1 MNEVVIPLKI
11 QGIAQMKAELRELKG
26 AIASATDP
34 AQMAALAQK
43 AGELSDKIKDANDA
57 VAVFAS
63 GSKFEQVSNGIGG
76 IKSSLMS
83 LDFEEAAQ
91 KSKTFATA
99 LGGIGKADI
108 AKSIGGITSMIGT
121 LSKAFIKLGITIL
134 MNPIFLIVAA
144 VVAIIA
150 VIALVLKSFGVL
162 DDVIKA
168 MMMPINML
176 IAGFKALTDWLGL
189 TAFAAEENAAKTLA
203 ANEKVSESSKERT
216 ASLTAD
222 LGREIAEAKAAG
234 KDTTKLEEEKSNVQ
248 IKEAD
253 KRRGTAYKA
262 LAAQRKLGDDADQ
275 ETIKKLKK
283 QITEETEL
291 IKQGYSDKKVAK
303 LNDIAEAEA
312 DAEKAAEKAK
322 AAADKWRAADK
333 ASEADVTAA
342 AKVVSDSKKDA
353 QQIELDDLAAAY
365 AIKIATAIKYKNDTT
380 ALIEAQKIQ
389 EAAIIKKYEDEA
401 KAKKAEN
408 DAKAAAFRLDQ
419 AKSLAERLAKLDDTI
434 GLTAEEAA
442 DVRRKKERQAQ
453 IDYYNELYADAFA
466 AKQSKAVLDKIE
478 VERLNV
484 LNDIEIK
491 YADEKK
497 ARAKAVSDKE
507 IEEDKKAFDAK
518 MKNIDAG
525 FKLTQTVGDAIAFM
539 QDTNI
544 TAQLKKVKKGS
555 KEEEVLLKKQFEQN
569 KKAQLAAAFINAAQ
583 AQVSI
588 LAQYPKFDGGF
599 AMVAAMAG
607 AAITSAMAIGK
618 ISSTSF
624 SGGGSTPDSPDS
636 SLASTTAVAP
646 AAAPQLFGQANTGS
660 QVNAGGGSSQ
670 NITVTAVV
678 SETEITS
685 SQNHI
690 NNIQNNS
697 VL

>member
-34 AQMAALAQK
+34 AQMAALAQQ
-43 AGELSDKIKDANDA
+43 AGVLSDKIKDANEA
-57 VAVFAS
+57 VAVFAT
-63 GSKFEQVSNGIGG
+63 GSKFEQVSNGLGG
-76 IKSSLMS
+76 IKDSLMS
-83 LDFEEAAQ
+83 LDFEEAAE

-99 LGGIGKADI
+99 LGGINKADI
-108 AKSIGGITSMIGT
+108 AKSMKGIVDMTKT
-121 LSKAFIKLGITIL
+121 LTGAFLKLGLTIL

-162 DDVIKA
+162 DDVINA
-168 MMMPINML
+168 MMMPINAL

-189 TAFAAEENAAKTLA
+189 TAFAAEDNAAKTLA
-203 ANEKVSESSKERT
+203 ANEKVTESSKERT
-216 ASLTAD
+216 ASMTAD

-248 IKEAD
+248 IKGAD
-253 KRRGTAYKA
+253 RRRDSAYKA
-262 LAAQRKLGDDADQ
+262 LAAQRKLGEDADQ

-312 DAEKAAEKAK
+312 AAEKAAEKAK
-322 AAADKWRAADK
+322 AQADKWRAADK

-342 AKVVSDSKKDA
+342 AKVVSDSKKTA
-353 QQIELDDLAAAY
+353 QQIELDDLAAGY
-365 AIKIATAIKYKNDTT
+365 ATKIATAIKYKNDTT

-389 EAAIIKKYEDEA
+389 EAAITAKY
-401 KAKKAEN
+401 KAEADAKIAEN
-408 DAKAAAFRLDQ
+408 NAKAAAFRLDE

-434 GLTAEEAA
+434 GLTTEEAA
-442 DVRRKKERQAQ
+442 DLRRKKERKAQ
-453 IDYYNELYADAFA
+453 EAYYTQLLGDAIVG
-466 AKQSKAVLDKIE
+466 KQSQAVLDQIE
-478 VERLNV
+478 IEQMNT

-497 ARAKAVSDKE
+497 ARDKAVTDNG
-507 IEEDKKAFDAK
+507 IAEDKKLFDAK

-539 QDTNI
+539 ADTNI

-569 KKAQLAAAFINAAQ
+569 KKAQLAAAIINAAQ

-618 ISSTSF
+618 ITSASF

-646 AAAPQLFGQANTGS
+646 AAPPQLFGQANTGS
-660 QVNAGGGSSQ
+660 QVNAGGGSN
-670 NITVTAVV
+670 NITVTAIV
-678 SETEITS
+678 SETEITA

-690 NNIQNNS
+690 NNIQQNS

>member
-34 AQMAALAQK
+34 AQMAALAQQ
-43 AGELSDKIKDANDA
+43 AGVLSDKIKDANEA

-63 GSKFEQVSNGIGG
+63 GSKFEQVSNGLGG
-76 IKSSLMS
+76 IKDSLMS
-83 LDFEEAAQ
+83 LDFEEAAE

-99 LGGIGKADI
+99 LGGINKTDI
-108 AKSIGGITSMIGT
+108 TKSIKGMVDMTKT
-121 LSKAFIKLGITIL
+121 LSGAFLKLGMTIL

-162 DDVIKA
+162 DDVINA
-168 MMMPINML
+168 MMMPINAL

-189 TAFAAEENAAKTLA
+189 TAFAAEDNAAKTLA
-203 ANEKVSESSKERT
+203 ANEKVTESSKERT
-216 ASLTAD
+216 ASMTAD

-262 LAAQRKLGDDADQ
+262 LAAQRKLGEDADQ

-303 LNDIAEAEA
+303 LTDIAEAEA
-312 DAEKAAEKAK
+312 AAEKAAEKAK
-322 AAADKWRAADK
+322 AQADKWRAADK

-342 AKVVSDSKKDA
+342 AKIISDSKKTA
-353 QQIELDDLAAAY
+353 QQIELDDLAAGY
-365 AIKIATAIKYKNDTT
+365 ATKIATAIKYKNDTT

-389 EAAIIKKYEDEA
+389 EAAIIKKYDDEA

-408 DAKAAAFRLDQ
+408 DAKADAYKLDA
-419 AKSLAERLAKLDDTI
+419 AKSLAERLAKLDDEN
-434 GLTAEEAA
+434 GLTTEEAA
-442 DVRRKKERQAQ
+442 DLRRLKERKAQ
-453 IDYYNELYADAFA
+453 DNYYKELYSDAYA
-466 AKQSKAVLDKIE
+466 AKESEAVLDKIE
-478 VERLNV
+478 VDKLNT

-525 FKLTQTVGDAIAFM
+525 FKLTQTVGEAIAFM

-569 KKAQLAAAFINAAQ
+569 KKAQLAAAIINAAQ

-618 ISSTSF
+618 ITAASF

-636 SLASTTAVAP
+636 SLTSTTAVAP
-646 AAAPQLFGQANTGS
+646 AAAPNLFGSANTGS
-660 QVNAGGGSSQ
+660 QVNAGGGTN
-670 NITVTAVV
+670 NITVTAIV
-678 SETEITS
+678 SETEITA

-690 NNIQNNS
+690 NNIQQNS

>member
-26 AIASATDP
+26 SIANATDP
-34 AQMAALAQK
+34 AQMTALAQK
-43 AGELSDKIKDANDA
+43 AGELTDKIKDANEA
-57 VAVFAS
+57 VKVFAT
-63 GSKFEQVSNGIGG
+63 GSKFEQVSNGLGG
-76 IKSSLMS
+76 IKDSLMS
-83 LDFEEAAQ
+83 LDFAEAAE

-99 LGGIGKADI
+99 LGTINKADI
-108 AKSIGGITSMIGT
+108 AKSIGGITSTIGT
-121 LSKAFIKLGITIL
+121 LSKAFIKLGMTIL

-168 MMMPINML
+168 MMMPINAL

-189 TAFAAEENAAKTLA
+189 TAFAAEDNAARTLA
-203 ANEKVSESSKERT
+203 ANEKVTESSKERT
-216 ASLTAD
+216 ASMTAD

-234 KDTTKLEEEKSNVQ
+234 LDTTKLEQEKSNVQ

-283 QITEETEL
+283 QIIEENEI
-291 IKQGYSDKKVAK
+291 IKQGYSDKKIAK
-303 LNDIAEAEA
+303 LNDIKA
-312 DAEKAAEKAK
+312 D
-322 AAADKWRAADK
+322 AAADATAAKEAAARAKQYASDRLNARREIRKQEIGLAGSDMEQERLTIINDHKVKLEDIKNNAALTKAEKIRLQELENQLFEEKKREFTAKQKATDKANIATEAAAMAASHTANIAKIDAYNARLSELTDTEEQKLYDKYAADLITFEGNEL
-333 ASEADVTAA
+333 ALFNL
-342 AKVVSDSKKDA
+342 KK
-353 QQIELDDLAAAY
+353 
-365 AIKIATAIKYKNDTT
+365 KYEEDTT
-380 ALIEAQKIQ
+380 ALKKTEADKQKAIDD
-389 EAAIIKKYEDEA
+389 AAH
-401 KAKKAEN
+401 AE
-408 DAKAAAFRLDQ
+408 
-419 AKSLAERLAKLDDTI
+419 
-434 GLTAEEAA
+434 
-442 DVRRKKERQAQ
+442 
-453 IDYYNELYADAFA
+453 
-466 AKQSKAVLDKIE
+466 
-478 VERLNV
+478 
-484 LNDIEIK
+484 
-491 YADEKK
+491 
-497 ARAKAVSDKE
+497 
-507 IEEDKKAFDAK
+507 K
-518 MKNIDAG
+518 MKNIEAG
-525 FKLTQTVGDAIAFM
+525 FKLTQSVGEAIAFM
-539 QDTNI
+539 ADTNI

-569 KKAQLAAAFINAAQ
+569 KKAQLAAAIINAAQ

-618 ISSTSF
+618 ITAASF

-636 SLASTTAVAP
+636 SLTSTTAVAP

-660 QVNAGGGSSQ
+660 QVNAGGSTN
-670 NITVTAVV
+670 NITVTAIV

>member
-26 AIASATDP
+26 SLANATDP
-34 AQMAALAQK
+34 EQMTALAQQ
-43 AGELSDKIKDANDA
+43 AGVLTDRIKDANEA
-57 VAVFAS
+57 VKVFAS

-76 IKSSLMS
+76 IKDSLMS
-83 LDFEEAAQ
+83 LDFEEAAE
-91 KSKTFATA
+91 KSKVFATA

-121 LSKAFIKLGITIL
+121 LSKAFIKLGMTIL

-162 DDVIKA
+162 DDVMNA

-189 TAFAAEENAAKTLA
+189 TAFAAEDNASKTLA

-216 ASLTAD
+216 ARVTAD

-234 KDTTKLEEEKSNVQ
+234 EDTTKLEEQLSNTK
-248 IKEAD
+248 IKEAN
-253 KRRGTAYKA
+253 KRKQSAKEA
-262 LAAQRKLGDDADQ
+262 LDAQRKLGEDADK

-283 QITEETEL
+283 QINEENE
-291 IKQGYSDKKVAK
+291 IVKQGYSDKKVAK
-303 LNDIAEAEA
+303 LNDIKA
-312 DAEKAAEKAK
+312 DAAADATAAKEAAARAKQYASDRLNARRDIRKQEIELSGSDMEQERLTIINDHKVKLEDIKNNAALTKAEKIRLQDLENQLFEQKKKDFTAK
-322 AAADKWRAADK
+322 QRDIDKEDNAKKKETAAKALIDAIALEDARYLELVRLRDGQAAADKLQAQQEFDK
-333 ASEADVTAA
+333 KTEGLKSNDELYLLYLKEYGEKIKKINQDTADVN
-342 AKVVSDSKKDA
+342 
-353 QQIELDDLAAAY
+353 I
-365 AIKIATAIKYKNDTT
+365 AIDN
-380 ALIEAQKIQ
+380 
-389 EAAIIKKYEDEA
+389 
-401 KAKKAEN
+401 KAHAE
-408 DAKAAAFRLDQ
+408 
-419 AKSLAERLAKLDDTI
+419 
-434 GLTAEEAA
+434 
-442 DVRRKKERQAQ
+442 
-453 IDYYNELYADAFA
+453 
-466 AKQSKAVLDKIE
+466 
-478 VERLNV
+478 
-484 LNDIEIK
+484 
-491 YADEKK
+491 
-497 ARAKAVSDKE
+497 
-507 IEEDKKAFDAK
+507 K
-518 MKNIDAG
+518 MKNIEAG
-525 FKLTQTVGDAIAFM
+525 FKLAQDIGDAIAFM
-539 QDTNI
+539 ADTNI
-544 TAQLKKVKKGS
+544 SDQLKRVKKGS

-569 KKAQLAAAFINAAQ
+569 KKAQLAAAIINAAQ

-618 ISSTSF
+618 IASTSF

-636 SLASTTAVAP
+636 SLTATTAVAP

-660 QVNAGGGSSQ
+660 QINAGGGSGQ

-678 SETEITS
+678 SETEMTAT
-685 SQNHI
+685 QHFI
-690 NNIQNNS
+690 NNIQQNS